1 MSTALP
7 TPCHLCM
14 TCGRLY
20 TFGDYYLCPHGEFRQ
35 SSPNSNVHSRE
46 RIAYYE
52 DSQGHISIP
61 GRNDRPINPK
71 MAAAGYIR
79 REAVSP
85 AEKTALEKRTGLIHE
100 ASNYNNSG
108 LAERDTGSR

>member
-1 MSTALP
+1 MP
-7 TPCHLCM
+7 TPCVLCM

-20 TFGDYYLCPHGEFRQ
+20 TIGDSPFCPHGLFNQ
-35 SSPNSNVHSRE
+35 SSPNSNVHSSE
-46 RIAYYE
+46 HIAYYE

-61 GRNDRPINPK
+61 GRADRPINPK

-79 REAVSP
+79 REATSP
-85 AEKTALEKRTGLIHE
+85 SEKSDLEKRTGLIHE

-108 LAERDTGSR
+108 LADRDTNSV